1 MHKAITTTALA
12 VAAGVSVHAYAQSGN
27 TTELEPILVS
37 GGISPVAADEF
48 GRSNTVISRQ
58 EIEDRGFVTVQQA
71 LEAQPGVSVSG
82 TGPSDRQVRIRGGEA
97 NHVLILVNGV
107 RVAAGDSGYD
117 LRSFD
122 IANVDRI
129 EVLRG
134 PQSVPYGTDAASG
147 VINIIT
153 RRPTAG
159 VSRGAS
165 FEFGEGDRQSAFL
178 TYGAPRGDLSIT
190 VDNLYDKGFDLSG
203 DGGEE
208 DSTSWETVTSKGRLS
223 LTDQVEAGFS
233 FRLADGRYHFD
244 SETFLS
250 GDRETTV
257 SKYVFDDKTKTA
269 KLLERS
275 TSAFIGFSSPGN
287 VLTSRISADYI
298 GNQTA
303 NSAIGDQTT
312 QIYKY
317 RGQYALDGVAVG
329 MSDQLLSVLFE
340 SKNDSADHSTDEREN
355 RSYALEYRSF
365 VSEDLSTQAGAR
377 LDTSDQFSNAVTWNV
392 AASYYFHDSL
402 RMHSSLGR
410 AVVYP
415 SYFDIYGGTFPAFS
429 PDSKTQVYEATDSV
443 KPEKNFAFDVGL
455 EWSLPDGLGV
465 AAMTYYNETLTDEIY
480 AKKISESSDKET
492 YRAVNRTADSK
503 REGVEISTELH
514 PAESIDFGLRYTYTR
529 STNDEGSVE
538 GRRPMHE
545 FGLNTT
551 WRASSVPLILSGDLR
566 YVRDLYDQQF
576 YKDGDPFAKIP
587 AFTVVNF
594 AARYSLTDHI
604 DLTGRITNAFDENYT
619 EVWGYATRG
628 RAGYIGMAASW

>member
-1 MHKAITTTALA
+1 MKKAFATTALA
-12 VAAGVSVHAYAQSGN
+12 IAAGVPTYVYAQSSN
-27 TTELEPILVS
+27 TTELEPIIVS

-48 GRSNTVISRQ
+48 GRSNTVITRQ

-97 NHVLILVNGV
+97 NHVLVLVNGV

-117 LRSFD
+117 LRGFD
-122 IANVDRI
+122 VANVDRI

-153 RRPTAG
+153 RRATAG

-178 TYGAPRGDLSIT
+178 TYGAPRGDLSVTI
-190 VDNLYDKGFDLSG
+190 DNLYDKGFDLSG

-223 LTDQVEAGFS
+223 LTDQIEAGFS
-233 FRLADGRYHFD
+233 FRLADARYHFD

-275 TSAFIGFSSPGN
+275 ISAFIGFSSPGN
-287 VLTSRISADYI
+287 VLTSRISTDYI

-312 QIYKY
+312 RIYKY
-317 RGQYALDGVAVG
+317 RGQYALDGASTDS
-329 MSDQLLSVLFE
+329 SDQLLSLLFE
-340 SKNDSADHSTDEREN
+340 SKNDSANNSTDEREN
-355 RSYALEYRSF
+355 RSYALEYQGFMSN
-365 VSEDLSTQAGAR
+365 DLSTQAGVR
-377 LDTSDQFSNAVTWNV
+377 LDTSDQFSDAVTWNL
-392 AASYYFHDSL
+392 AASYHLQRSVRL
-402 RMHSSLGR
+402 HSSIGR

-415 SYFDIYGGTFPAFS
+415 SYFDIYGGTFPAFQ
-429 PDSKTQVYEATDSV
+429 PDSKTQIYEATDSV
-443 KPEKNFAFDVGL
+443 KPEKNFAFDLGL
-455 EWSLPDGLGV
+455 EWTLPGDLGI
-465 AAMTYYNETLTDEIY
+465 AALTYYNEELEDEIY
-480 AKKISESSDKET
+480 SKKISESSDTET
-492 YRAVNRTADSK
+492 YRAENREADSK
-503 REGVEISTELH
+503 REGVEISTEFR
-514 PAESIDFGLRYTYTR
+514 PAESVDFGLSYTYTR

-551 WRASSVPLILSGDLR
+551 WRASSVPLTLSGDLR

-594 AARYSLTDHI
+594 AARYALTDHI
-604 DLTGRITNAFDENYT
+604 DLTGRITNAFDEDYT

>member
-1 MHKAITTTALA
+1 MKKAFATTALA
-12 VAAGVSVHAYAQSGN
+12 IAAGVPTYVYAQSSS
-27 TTELEPILVS
+27 TTELEPIIVS

-48 GRSNTVISRQ
+48 GRSNTVITRQ
-58 EIEDRGFVTVQQA
+58 QIEDRGFVTVQQA
-71 LEAQPGVSVSG
+71 LEAQPGVSVTG

-122 IANVDRI
+122 IANIDRI

-153 RRPTAG
+153 RRPAAG

-178 TYGAPRGDLSIT
+178 TYGVPRGDLSVT
-190 VDNLYDKGFDLSG
+190 VDNLHDKGYDLSG
-203 DGGEE
+203 DGGER
-208 DSTSWETVTSKGRLS
+208 DSTSWESFTSKGRLA
-223 LTDQVEAGFS
+223 LTEQLDAGFS
-233 FRLADGRYHFD
+233 FRLADGRYDLDDAPFGAT
-244 SETFLS
+244 SEDT
-250 GDRETTV
+250 
-257 SKYVFDDKTKTA
+257 YVVDDIDKTN

-275 TSAFIGFSSPGN
+275 IEAFLDYTSPTGAS
-287 VLTSRISADYI
+287 TSRVTLEDI

-303 NSAIGDQTT
+303 NTAIGDQTT
-312 QIYKY
+312 RIYKY
-317 RGQYALDGVAVG
+317 RGQYALDDRPTAS
-329 MSDQLLSVLFE
+329 SDQLVSLLLE
-340 SKNDSADHSTDEREN
+340 SKEDSAKSSTDERKN
-355 RSYALEYRSF
+355 RSYAIEYRGFLSDDF
-365 VSEDLSTQAGAR
+365 STQTGVR
-377 LDTSDQFSNAVTWNV
+377 LDTSDDFSNSVTWNL
-392 AASYYFHDSL
+392 AGSYYFEPSL
-402 RMHSSLGR
+402 RAHASVGR

-415 SYFDIYGGTFPAFS
+415 SYFDIYGGDFPFFNL
-429 PDSKTQVYEATDSV
+429 VYEPNRDI
-443 KPEKNFAFDVGL
+443 KPEKNLGFDIGL
-455 EWSLPDGLGV
+455 EWSFPDDGGLV
-465 AAMTYYNETLTDEIY
+465 ALTYYNETLEDEIF
-480 AKKISESSDKET
+480 AKELTDKSTGEKTYFQATNRQSDS
-492 YRAVNRTADSK
+492 R
-503 REGVEISTELH
+503 REGIEISTEFR
-514 PAESIDFGLRYTYTR
+514 PAESVDFGLSYTYTR

-551 WRASSVPLILSGDLR
+551 WRASRLPLTLSGDLR

-576 YKDGDPFAKIP
+576 YKEGNPFAKIP

-604 DLTGRITNAFDENYT
+604 DLTGRITNAFDEDYT